1 MTKQDEVKQ
10 LKEQLAAA
18 TAAAN
23 VAEARATAAEDTLKA
38 TAQELEDEKTAR
50 NKFAE
55 QTSKFF
61 CKSDAERSDFKN
73 GNLNEMKRTLE
84 QNPSVARAVVEV
96 ANTIDNKM
104 TSKELHKA
112 VLEICTAFARA
123 QQE

>member
-1 MTKQDEVKQ
+1 MTKQDEIKQ
-10 LKEQLAAA
+10 LKEQLEAAK
-18 TAAAN
+18 AAAN

-38 TAQELEDEKTAR
+38 TAQDLEDAQRAKD
-50 NKFAE
+50 KFADL
-55 QTSKFF
+55 TSKFF

-84 QNPSVARAVVEV
+84 QNPSVARAVAEV

-112 VLEICTAFARA
+112 VLEILTSFARA